1 MATYRIADLL
11 IRLAEM
17 VEDRQDFVELTEY
30 PEEDGSP
37 ACLSFGIPEYYS
49 DFDSPDYEEVESCNP
64 EDIGSSEKISAS
76 GDSLCPYL
84 LFTYDEIILID
95 HAVKN
100 SIEYFKECIDS
111 PNYSRET
118 KDKIKKDLINLRN
131 FYPKLQ
137 RFCNEFFKARS

>member
-1 MATYRIADLL
+1 MATYRITDLL

-17 VEDRQDFVELTEY
+17 VEDRQDFVELTES

-37 ACLSFGIPEYYS
+37 ACLSFEIPEECS
-49 DFDSPDYEEVESCNP
+49 DFNSPDYEEVEACNP
-64 EDIGSSEKISAS
+64 EDVDPSETFSIS
-76 GDSLCPYL
+76 GDSLCPDL
-84 LFTYDEIILID
+84 LFTYDEISLIE

-118 KDKIKKDLINLRN
+118 KDKIKKDLITLRN

-137 RFCNEFFKARS
+137 RFYNDFFKGRS